1 MLLII
6 EYFCTIHK
14 YYKIISSPM
23 KNIIYLALILLVFN
37 SCGDNNSKT
46 KPSVLIPTTIVG
58 TINQSPYPNIIFT
71 DDNNRFEGKIT
82 NGQFSINTNIAHPGL
97 YVVAYGRDKSV
108 VFINPGDTLFINA
121 EGQRFSRTLSF
132 KGPLTEENTY
142 MNEKALLDRQR
153 YSTKVKDYKLG
164 EAEFIAAMNYSR
176 EQNQSE
182 LDKTAAKKKF
192 NPAFIS
198 LMNNEIIYEWA
209 TDRVNYN
216 LYHEFYNKIENLE
229 LSENYY
235 TFLQD
240 LKYDDASLLG
250 SIKFKEFISN
260 YTGVFAKKEMESEK
274 DTGLKDNAEA
284 MAKFNFIKA
293 TFKNQAIVNF
303 LLYTTLK
310 QHIRYEGANGTKEL
324 LSIFNSSTNNES
336 HKAVIQNDYSK
347 WENLEEGQAAPTFN
361 YEDMKGKLY
370 GLENF
375 RGKYVYIDVWATWC
389 GPCRK
394 ELPHLEELQEK
405 YKGSDKIVFTSI
417 SIDQN
422 TDAWRKMVTEKEMQG
437 IQLLA
442 DAAWQSSIVKDYK
455 ISGIP
460 RFLLIDPNGEIIS
473 VNAPR
478 PSSDRIKA
486 KLAHL
491 IEG

>member
-1 MLLII
+1 
-6 EYFCTIHK
+6 
-14 YYKIISSPM
+14 M
-23 KNIIYLALILLVFN
+23 KNLFYLALSLLVFN
-37 SCGDNNSKT
+37 SCSDNNSNTKT
-46 KPSVLIPTTIVG
+46 KGPIPTTIVG

-71 DDNNRFEGKIT
+71 DDNNRFEGQIT
-82 NGQFSINTNIAHPGL
+82 NGQFSININIAQPGL

-108 VFINPGDTLFINA
+108 VFINPGDTLYISA

-132 KGPLTEENTY
+132 KGDIADENVFL
-142 MNEKALLDRQR
+142 NEKALLDRQR

-164 EAEFIAAMNYSR
+164 EAEYIAAMNYTR

-182 LDKTAAKKKF
+182 IDKAAAKNKF

-198 LMNNEIIYEWA
+198 LMNNEILYEWA
-209 TDRVNYN
+209 NHRINYK
-216 LYHEFYNKIENLE
+216 LYNEFYNKIEHLE
-229 LSENYY
+229 LSDNYY
-235 TFLQD
+235 SFLQD
-240 LKYDDASLLG
+240 LNYDDASLLG
-250 SIKFKEFISN
+250 STKFKEFISN
-260 YTGVFAKKEMESEK
+260 YTGVFAKKERDAST
-274 DTGLKDNAEA
+274 DIDLQDNAEA
-284 MAKFNFIKA
+284 MAKFDFINS
-293 TFKNQAIVNF
+293 TFKDQAIVDF

-324 LSIFNSSTNNES
+324 LGIFNNKNDNEK
-336 HKAVIQNDYSK
+336 HKAEIQKDYAV

-361 YEDMKGKLY
+361 YADMNGKLY

-375 RGKYVYIDVWATWC
+375 KGKYVYIDVWATWC

-405 YKGSDKIVFTSI
+405 YKGSDKIVFTSV
-417 SIDQN
+417 SIDQD
-422 TDAWRKMVTEKEMQG
+422 TGAWRKMVAEKEMQG
-437 IQLLA
+437 VQLLA
-442 DAAWQSSIVKDYK
+442 DAAWQSSIVRDYK

-460 RFLLIDPNGEIIS
+460 RFLLIGPDGEIIS